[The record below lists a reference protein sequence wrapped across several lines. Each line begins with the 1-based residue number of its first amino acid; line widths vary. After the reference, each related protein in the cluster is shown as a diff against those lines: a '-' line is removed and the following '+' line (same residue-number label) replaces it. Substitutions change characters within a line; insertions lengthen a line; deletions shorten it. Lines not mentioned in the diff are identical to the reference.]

1 MANFYTDHPE
11 IKFNLESNSLM
22 PRIVE
27 LKEKGYADKDAF
39 DYAPEDFAD
48 AMDNYNRVLEVAGD
62 ITANTV
68 FPNSEEVDAEG
79 PHCENG
85 RVRYAAKTYEN
96 LEATRKAGLNG
107 VTMPRRFG
115 GLNFPI
121 TAYTAINEMI
131 ASADAGFENIWS
143 LQDCIETLYEF
154 GDEDQRSRFIPRI
167 CAGETMAHLRR
178 RDDVDGLD
186 RTRCRFRPA
195 ARDAQGH
202 LQRRGQVLV
211 PERREALHH
220 ER

>member
-1 MANFYTDHPE
+1 MPP
-11 IKFNLESNSLM
+11 FNLESSPLM
-22 PRIVE
+22 QRIVE
-27 LKEKGYADKDAF
+27 LKENGYADKDSF

-68 FPNSEEVDAEG
+68 FLNSEEVDAEG
-79 PHCENG
+79 PHCEDG
-85 RVRYAAKTYEN
+85 RVRYASKTYEN

-154 GDEDQRSRFIPRI
+154 GDEDIDGIGRSPLAWARPQP
-167 CAGETMAHLRR
+167 A
-178 RDDVDGLD
+178 
-186 RTRCRFRPA
+186 CRQA
-195 ARDAQGH
+195 EG
-202 LQRRGQVLV
+202 
-211 PERREALHH
+211 
-220 ER
+220 